1 MQRQCLF
8 AECLHCKLKLC
19 IPAPHRRR
27 PIAITYTGS
36 VSEQLLAPR
45 PRVRV
50 SPRLRVRGS
59 PRRGCRGRGGLQLP
73 VPGGQLE
80 VARDE
85 LLALLPQRRH
95 GLLRLRQLPYLRT
108 GELLHKDGTVDLKI
122 DTSMHGPSASQLS
135 PLRIL
140 RLICDLCH
148 AKHCCISVRCS
159 NNPVCRI
166 NQSACDT

>member
-19 IPAPHRRR
+19 IPAPPTHS
-27 PIAITYTGS
+27 AQAAADNDITYAGS

-59 PRRGCRGRGGLQLP
+59 PRRRCRGRGGLQLP

-95 GLLRLRQLPYLRT
+95 GLLRLRQLPNLRT
-108 GELLHKDGTVDLKI
+108 GELLHKDGTVGLKI

-148 AKHCCISVRCS
+148 AKIAV
-159 NNPVCRI
+159 
-166 NQSACDT
+166 